1 MYHYH
6 QYLLLKPLLYTDH
19 HPYFSKST
27 NFLAIMPHIQN
38 SFCVNRPTG
47 ANVIKKEFCRP
58 FDKDLPDFAISDLDQ
73 CVKYLKNWARS
84 RNDGRFDIIVAK
96 KQRGPALEGM
106 FNRVELT
113 CSRAGRYISKSNGK
127 RTGFSKKC
135 NCPWRLSI
143 IQKRIGNEVKWVRG
157 YMHEWPR
164 GFNYEESNS
173 HGGTHVLDRNE
184 VNGSLRRSIPE
195 RFDRDIELLI
205 DAAMSPKD
213 IYNFLTRA
221 CKKEGLIV
229 SFVMKDVVNRVYKVR
244 QSKTDLVFDMT
255 DLVKCL
261 ADKKAN
267 NNSIHYAIR
276 VGHENDDCSTDSLF
290 FTMDGSNT
298 LWNLCEGK
306 SILLYDTKHGSNRY
320 GFYLGILSTVDN
332 EGKTRILAISLT
344 KKQDIDT
351 FTWVFEKFKEAFILE
366 PMVMFTDSD
375 AAMIVSIAEVFQAT
389 IHLLCIFHIWK
400 NFYSNIMPLLKMS
413 SADVRSRIANKF
425 WRIAKDS
432 DTQMIDEF
440 DNSFDSMSKDILK
453 NGKEGNISQVSTTY
467 CFTICNSFNYLNFYY
482 VIENH

>member
-27 NFLAIMPHIQN
+27 NFLTIMPHIQN
-38 SFCVNRPTG
+38 NFCVNSPTG
-47 ANVIKKEFCRP
+47 ANVIKKELCRP
-58 FDKDLPDFAISDLDQ
+58 FDKDLPDFAI

-164 GFNYEESNS
+164 GFNYEENNS

-195 RFDRDIELLI
+195 RFDRDIDLLI

-244 QSKTDLVFDMT
+244 QSKTDLTSLLVECSLKSASDTHSTINLIKDQIKKLTGRADVDDMVVYNNPEIN
-255 DLVKCL
+255 VKQ
-261 ADKKAN
+261 
-267 NNSIHYAIR
+267 
-276 VGHENDDCSTDSLF
+276 
-290 FTMDGSNT
+290 
-298 LWNLCEGK
+298 
-306 SILLYDTKHGSNRY
+306 
-320 GFYLGILSTVDN
+320 
-332 EGKTRILAISLT
+332 
-344 KKQDIDT
+344 KQ
-351 FTWVFEKFKEAFILE
+351 KR
-366 PMVMFTDSD
+366 
-375 AAMIVSIAEVFQAT
+375 
-389 IHLLCIFHIWK
+389 
-400 NFYSNIMPLLKMS
+400 IMPGDVSAPTSKAYKNSSKKRKTELNEKVKNLKTS
-413 SADVRSRIANKF
+413 IIN
-425 WRIAKDS
+425 
-432 DTQMIDEF
+432 
-440 DNSFDSMSKDILK
+440 
-453 NGKEGNISQVSTTY
+453 
-467 CFTICNSFNYLNFYY
+467 LN
-482 VIENH
+482 